1 MCHIRSI
8 ECSAQHEALRTEQK
22 TKGEL
27 ERQKLQNEKVISNS
41 QYIPILV
48 YHCVIYQSLYYINQV
63 IMRASQI

>member
-41 QYIPILV
+41 
-48 YHCVIYQSLYYINQV
+48 
-63 IMRASQI
+63 